1 MGECMYR
8 SRVAIKVLWSR
19 TGHTMLN
26 LIELAMS
33 VEFQY
38 PGVHK
43 YLCVCVCVCVCIA
56 GARGSAAGT

>member
-33 VEFQY
+33 VEWSFSIPVY
-38 PGVHK
+38 TSI
-43 YLCVCVCVCVCIA
+43 CVCVCIA
-56 GARGSAAGT
+56 GARGSAAET